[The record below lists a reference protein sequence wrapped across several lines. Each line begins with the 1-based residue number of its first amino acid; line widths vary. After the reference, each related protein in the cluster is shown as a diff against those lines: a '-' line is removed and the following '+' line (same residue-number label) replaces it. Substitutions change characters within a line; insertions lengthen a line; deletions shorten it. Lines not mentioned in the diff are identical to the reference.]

1 MNFPAISQLMILNRR
16 RGGRGGLVLPTN
28 KIIMIMPIYIY
39 IYIYIYMLSLGQDP
53 IT

>member
-16 RGGRGGLVLPTN
+16 GGGGISVTYQQN
-28 KIIMIMPIYIY
+28 YYDNAKI